1 MEKDF
6 TMYGTKIYDYDKKSI
21 GLLINT
27 WTNKFADGDVQFAT
41 CVDKNGYKYYTAMSN
56 ITPYEDLNK

>member
-27 WTNKFADGDVQFAT
+27 WTNKFADGAVQFAT
-41 CVDKNGYKYYTAMSN
+41 CVDKNGKLYNVAMDN
-56 ITPYEDLNK
+56 ITPYKNI

>member
-6 TMYGTKIYDYDKKSI
+6 AMYGTKIYDYDKKSI

-27 WTNKFADGDVQFAT
+27 WTNKFADGDVDFVT
-41 CVDKNGYKYYTAMSN
+41 CVDKKGKLYNTAMDN
-56 ITPYEDLNK
+56 ITPIEN